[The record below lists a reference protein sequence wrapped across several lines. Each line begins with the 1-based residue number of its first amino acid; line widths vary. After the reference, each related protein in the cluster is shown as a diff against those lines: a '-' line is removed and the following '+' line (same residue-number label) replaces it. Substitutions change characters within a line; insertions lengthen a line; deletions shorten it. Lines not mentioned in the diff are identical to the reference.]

1 MIATPETKDLNGSHS
16 VVSMPRRSATLVETR
31 ELSKQYSG
39 GVLAVDGLSLTIRAG
54 EVFGLLGP
62 NGAGKTTFLRM
73 LTGLIKPTSGN
84 ATVADGSPGSAHSL
98 SRVGAMIEAP
108 AFWPYLSGRDNLRLL
123 ARYCGLPD
131 TRVTAVLDE
140 VAMTEHAHR
149 AAGTYST
156 GMKQRLGVA
165 AALLKDPA
173 LLILDEPTNGLDPQ
187 GMVEFRNLIKNLGT
201 GDRTV
206 LLSSHLLNEVE
217 QICTRIGVIR
227 RGTLVTEG
235 TIDEIRGGTELI
247 VRAQPADQAR
257 LVLEKTYGADHV
269 TVRDGAFS
277 LRVDMSQTASIAKS
291 LVMSG
296 IDVTE
301 LRPAERSLEDVFI
314 ELTGTE
320 GGS

>member
-1 MIATPETKDLNGSHS
+1 VSGSHS
-16 VVSMPRRSATLVETR
+16 IESVLERSATLVETR
-31 ELSKQYSG
+31 GLTKKYGG
-39 GVLAVDGLSLTIRAG
+39 GVLAVQGLNLTIRAG

-73 LTGLIKPTSGN
+73 LTGLIKPTSGD
-84 ATVADGSPGSAHSL
+84 ATVAGGSPGSPRSL
-98 SRVGAMIEAP
+98 AQVGAMIEAP

-123 ARYCGLPD
+123 ARYCSLPD
-131 TRVTAVLDE
+131 SRVTAVLDE
-140 VAMTEHAHR
+140 VVMTEHAHR
-149 AAGTYST
+149 AVATYST

-187 GMVEFRNLIKNLGT
+187 GMVEFRNLIKNLGK

-217 QICTRIGVIR
+217 QICSRIGVIR
-227 RGTLVTEG
+227 RGALVAEG
-235 TIDEIRGGTELI
+235 TIEEIRGGTELV

-257 LVLEKTYGADHV
+257 LVLEKAFGADHV
-269 TVRDGAFS
+269 TIRDGAFS
-277 LRVDMSQTASIAKS
+277 LKVEMSQTASIVKS

-301 LRPAERSLEDVFI
+301 LRPAERSLEDVFM

>member
-1 MIATPETKDLNGSHS
+1 MSGSHS
-16 VVSMPRRSATLVETR
+16 IESVLERSATLVETR
-31 ELSKQYSG
+31 GLTKKYGG
-39 GVLAVDGLSLTIRAG
+39 GVLAVQGLNLTIRAG

-73 LTGLIKPTSGN
+73 LTGLIKPTAGD
-84 ATVADGSPGSAHSL
+84 ATVAGGSPGSPRSL
-98 SRVGAMIEAP
+98 AQVGAMIEAP

-123 ARYCGLPD
+123 ARYCSLPD
-131 TRVTAVLDE
+131 SRVTAVLDE
-140 VAMTEHAHR
+140 VVMTEHAHR
-149 AAGTYST
+149 AVATYST

-187 GMVEFRNLIKNLGT
+187 GMVEFRNLIKNLGK

-217 QICTRIGVIR
+217 QICSRIGVIR
-227 RGTLVTEG
+227 RGALVAEG
-235 TIDEIRGGTELI
+235 TIEEIRGGTELV

-257 LVLEKTYGADHV
+257 LVLEKAFGADHV
-269 TVRDGAFS
+269 TIRDGAFS
-277 LRVDMSQTASIAKS
+277 LKVEMSQTASIVKS

-301 LRPAERSLEDVFI
+301 LRPAERSLEDVFM

>member
-1 MIATPETKDLNGSHS
+1 MSGSHS
-16 VVSMPRRSATLVETR
+16 IESVLERSATLVETR
-31 ELSKQYSG
+31 GLTKKYGG
-39 GVLAVDGLSLTIRAG
+39 GVLAVQGLNLTIRAG

-73 LTGLIKPTSGN
+73 LTGLIKPTAGD
-84 ATVADGSPGSAHSL
+84 ATVAGGSPGSPRSL
-98 SRVGAMIEAP
+98 AQVGAMIEAP

-123 ARYCGLPD
+123 ARYCSLPD
-131 TRVTAVLDE
+131 SRVTAVLDE
-140 VAMTEHAHR
+140 VVMTEHAHR
-149 AAGTYST
+149 AVATYST

-165 AALLKDPA
+165 AALLKVPA

-187 GMVEFRNLIKNLGT
+187 GMVEFRNLIKNLGK

-217 QICTRIGVIR
+217 QICSRIGVIR
-227 RGTLVTEG
+227 RGALVAEG
-235 TIDEIRGGTELI
+235 TIEEIRGGTELV

-257 LVLEKTYGADHV
+257 LVLEKAFGADHV
-269 TVRDGAFS
+269 TIRDGAFS
-277 LRVDMSQTASIAKS
+277 LKVEMSQTASIVKS

-301 LRPAERSLEDVFI
+301 LRPAERSLEDVFM